1 MKLYQQSSTLKE
13 QSQRQYQHLDERIKE
28 NVKKTKPFRSSA
40 DYISKCFEDQREVSK

>member
-13 QSQRQYQHLDERIKE
+13 QSQRQYQHLDERIK
-28 NVKKTKPFRSSA
+28 NVKKTKPLESSA